1 MSSSGGTQAEER
13 GDIRRI
19 LVAIDGSPHSL
30 AALKLAADLAS
41 KIEAELIGMYVEDI
55 NLLRLAEL
63 PITREV
69 GFYSAR
75 VREIDVHRIK
85 RQLRGQARRAEQA
98 LALIAESVEVRWSFH
113 IAQGLIPAEILAAA
127 TDIDLVILGKSGWS
141 RRRRLGSTAQTLVVQ
156 SERQILIFQAGVRLT
171 HPVLVIYDGSQ
182 ASKKAL
188 NAALNV
194 LEDESLLTVLI
205 SAQDAEEVKKL
216 QSDVQEWAQI
226 HDIYPQYRWTT
237 EINASVVA
245 NQAWS
250 IGCGFLILPAGS
262 GFLPSKKLI
271 GLLNQTD
278 CAVYLVR

>member
-1 MSSSGGTQAEER
+1 MSESEGTQAGER
-13 GDIRRI
+13 RDIQRI

-41 KIEAELIGMYVEDI
+41 KVEAELIGVYVEDV

-75 VREIDVHRIK
+75 VREIDVQRIK

-98 LALIAESVEVRWSFH
+98 LALIAESVEVRWSFQ
-113 IAQGLIPAEILAAA
+113 IARGLIPAEILAAA
-127 TDIDLVILGKSGWS
+127 ASSDLVILGKSGWS
-141 RRRRLGSTAQTLVVQ
+141 RRRRLGSTAQTLVIQ
-156 SERQILIFQAGVRLT
+156 SEHQILIFQAGVQLT
-171 HPVLVIYDGSQ
+171 HPVLVIYDGSE
-182 ASKKAL
+182 ASEKAL
-188 NAALNV
+188 DAALNV
-194 LEDESLLTVLI
+194 LEDASSLTVLI
-205 SAQDAEEVKKL
+205 SAHDADEMKKL
-216 QSDVQEWAQI
+216 QSNVQEWAQI

-237 EINASVVA
+237 EINELVVA

-262 GFLPSKKLI
+262 GFLPLKKLVD
-271 GLLNQTD
+271 LLNQTD
-278 CAVYLVR
+278 CAVYLIR

>member
-1 MSSSGGTQAEER
+1 MSESDGTQAEDR
-13 GDIRRI
+13 GAIRRI

-41 KIEAELIGMYVEDI
+41 RIEAELIGVYVEDV

-75 VREIDVHRIK
+75 VREIDIQRIK

-98 LALIAESVEVRWSFH
+98 LALLAESAEVRWSFQ
-113 IAQGLIPAEILAAA
+113 IARGLIPAEILAAA
-127 TDIDLVILGKSGWS
+127 TDSDLVIVGKSGWS
-141 RRRRLGSTAQTLVVQ
+141 RGRRLGSTAQTLVVQ
-156 SERQILIFQAGVRLT
+156 SELQILVFQAGVRLT
-171 HPVLVIYDGSQ
+171 RPVLVVYDGSE
-182 ASKKAL
+182 AGKRAL
-188 NAALNV
+188 NAAVNV
-194 LEDESLLTVLI
+194 LEDDSSLTVLI
-205 SAQDAEEVKKL
+205 SAEDADEVKKL
-216 QSDVQEWAQI
+216 QLDVQDWAKVHNI
-226 HDIYPQYRWTT
+226 SPQYRWTT
-237 EINASVVA
+237 EINESVVA

-250 IGCGFLILPAGS
+250 IGCGFLVLPIGS
-262 GFLPSKKLI
+262 EFLPSKKLV